1 LDISSPR
8 QNLIGSYISRV
19 MAFKVLITKLGL
31 DGHDRGAKVIAKT
44 LADAGFEVV
53 YLGIHQTPEAVV
65 DAALQEDV
73 DAIGVSILS
82 GSHIELAEDLLRIM
96 RMKNVNV
103 PVIFGGIIPPSD
115 VEVMK
120 KMGVYDVCGPG
131 TSLKTIV
138 ELFNKAI
145 GGGES

>member
-1 LDISSPR
+1 
-8 QNLIGSYISRV
+8 

-31 DGHDRGAKVIAKT
+31 DGHDRGAKVIAKA
-44 LADAGFEVV
+44 LANAGFEVV

-82 GSHIELAEDLLRIM
+82 GSHIELAEELLKIM
-96 RMKNVNV
+96 REKNVNV

-115 VEVMK
+115 IEELKRV
-120 KMGVYDVCGPG
+120 GIYDVCGPG

-138 ELFNKAI
+138 DLFNKAI
-145 GGGES
+145 RGGGVED

>member
-1 LDISSPR
+1 
-8 QNLIGSYISRV
+8 
-19 MAFKVLITKLGL
+19 MAFKILITKLGL
-31 DGHDRGAKVIAKT
+31 DGHDRGAKVIAKA

-82 GSHIELAEDLLRIM
+82 GSHVELAEELLKIM
-96 RMKNVNV
+96 QMKNFNV
-103 PVIFGGIIPPSD
+103 PVVFGGIIPPSD
-115 VEVMK
+115 IDRL
-120 KMGVYDVCGPG
+120 KMIGVYDVCGPG
-131 TSLKTIV
+131 TSLKTII

-145 GGGES
+145 RGGKIEN